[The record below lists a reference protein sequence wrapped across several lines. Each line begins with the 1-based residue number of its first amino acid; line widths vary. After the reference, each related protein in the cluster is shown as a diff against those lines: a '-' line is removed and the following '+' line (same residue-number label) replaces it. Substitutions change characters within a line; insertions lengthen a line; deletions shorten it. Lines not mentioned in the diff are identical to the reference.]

1 MPLRAG
7 DTFFLNNTGGAAN
20 PAGSHLMICLIVDP
34 DRDSAII
41 VPTVTRHEHS
51 DPSCVFNVGDHPFI
65 QHESCASYD
74 FAREISLKEVNEQ
87 IDKRKIKLQERLS
100 KGALIRL
107 LIGFVSSDE
116 TTPRLYEAARGPAI
130 AAGLKHRG
138 YIK

>member
-20 PAGSHLMICLIVDP
+20 PAGAHLMICLIVDEAS
-34 DRDSAII
+34 DKAII
-41 VPTVTRHEHS
+41 VPTVTRYEHS

-74 FAREISLKEVNEQ
+74 FARAISLKEANEQ
-87 IDKRKIKLQERLS
+87 IDKRKIKLQARL
-100 KGALIRL
+100 GEDALIRL
-107 LIGFVSSDE
+107 AVGFVSSDE
-116 TTPRLYEAARGPAI
+116 TVPAIYAAARGTAI

>member
-7 DTFFLNNTGGAAN
+7 DTFFLSNTGGAAN
-20 PAGSHLMICLIVDP
+20 PAGAHLMICLIIDP
-34 DRDSAII
+34 ASDQAII
-41 VPTVTRHEHS
+41 VPMVTRHDHS

-74 FAREISLKEVNEQ
+74 FARALSAKEINEH
-87 IDKRKIKLQERLS
+87 IDKGKIKLRARIS
-100 KGALIRL
+100 KDALIRL
-107 LIGFVSSDE
+107 LVGFVSSDE
-116 TTPRLYEAARGPAI
+116 TAPKIYAAARGQAI